1 MYQKLFN
8 VMRMNAAIAMNNM
21 AQLRVGTVS
30 SYDPNTY
37 SVKVLFK
44 PDDTESE
51 WLPILTPMAGNG
63 WGIYAPPQL
72 GDCAIIGFQ
81 EGDQESGF
89 VIGFFYNDVDRPKS
103 VNSGE
108 VYLINKSGSFI
119 ALKENGDIEINCST
133 QNITATCQNF
143 NINGKLNV
151 TGDITGNSE
160 VRDEKSTM
168 NDMRDTYNSHIHPDP
183 QGGDTGAPNNPM

>member
-1 MYQKLFN
+1 MYNKLFN
-8 VMRMNAAIAMNNM
+8 VMRMQAGIAMNNIANM
-21 AQLRVGTVS
+21 RVGTVS

-37 SVKVLFK
+37 SVKVLMQ
-44 PDDTESE
+44 PEGTESE

-63 WGIYAPPQL
+63 WGIYTPPQI

-89 VIGFFYNDVDRPKS
+89 AIGFFYNDVDRPKA

-108 VYLINKSGSFI
+108 VYIINKSGTFI
-119 ALKENGDIEINCST
+119 SLKGNGDLEINCST
-133 QNITATCQNF
+133 RNITATCQNF

-151 TGDITGNSE
+151 TGDISGAAE

-168 NDMRDTYNSHIHPDP
+168 NAMRDIYNGHSHSDP
-183 QGGDTGAPNNPM
+183 QGGNTGNPNNPM